1 MLTLQQV
8 RDLLDAD
15 MLVRHN
21 SERVCVFTYF
31 GGLYRSHP
39 SDEAG
44 EDWERIE
51 SDFSPTEYTVHDA
64 DEWGSRFHNVPELT
78 WDGDQ
83 SVAATKVVKF
93 RHPTPL
99 AENLRPVHHYVIMT
113 FKDPDVTDEVATEKA
128 IDFLVNAGW
137 PEEKALPLLVI

>member
-1 MLTLQQV
+1 MLQLQQV
-8 RDLLDAD
+8 RDLLAAD
-15 MLVRHN
+15 ILVRHN
-21 SERVCVFTYF
+21 SDRVCVFSYF

-44 EDWERIE
+44 EDWQRIE
-51 SDFSPTEYTVHDA
+51 SDFSPTEYTIHNEDGW
-64 DEWGSRFHNVPELT
+64 DSRFHNVPELI
-78 WDGDQ
+78 WDGSP

-93 RHPTPL
+93 DHPVPL

-113 FKDPDVTDEVATEKA
+113 FKDANVTDEMAAEKA

-137 PEEKALPLLVI
+137 PEEKAQPLLVI